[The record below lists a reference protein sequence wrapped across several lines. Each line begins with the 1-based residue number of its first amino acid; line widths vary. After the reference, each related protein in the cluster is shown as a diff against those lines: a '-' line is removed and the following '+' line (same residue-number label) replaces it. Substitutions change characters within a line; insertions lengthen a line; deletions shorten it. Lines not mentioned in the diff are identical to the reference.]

1 MWGQQGLTELSLNS
15 TITDRPAKKRK
26 QLETVD
32 DRTTT
37 IPDYF
42 PASCEH
48 MFGPLPI
55 PTRPTETHLF
65 PHNVVFQTA
74 DWVNTE
80 ISEDKI
86 GYDVVIA

>member
-1 MWGQQGLTELSLNS
+1 MWGQQGHAELSLS
-15 TITDRPAKKRK
+15 ATITERPAKKRK
-26 QLETVD
+26 ILET
-32 DRTTT
+32 TEKEAST

-55 PTRPTETHLF
+55 PTRSKQTHIF

-74 DWVNTE
+74 DWVNTV